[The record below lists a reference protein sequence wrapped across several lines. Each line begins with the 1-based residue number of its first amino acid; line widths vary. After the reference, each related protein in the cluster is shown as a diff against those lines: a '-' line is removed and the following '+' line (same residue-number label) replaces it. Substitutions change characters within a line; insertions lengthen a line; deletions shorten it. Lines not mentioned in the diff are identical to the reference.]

1 MPLAMQTK
9 DGIRSGSPATVFA
22 SFLHFDMCFTIWVIL
37 GSLAVYIAKDLH
49 LNDAEKGLMV
59 AIPVLG
65 GSLARLPVGILSDRF
80 GSKRVG
86 VIMLIFLF
94 IPLALGWL
102 IPVKLPALLA
112 IGIMLGVAGASFAV
126 ALPLAS
132 RWYPPEQQGLVMGIA
147 AAGNIGTVIA
157 NLFGPV
163 LAKTYGWHGVLG
175 LTMIALAAVLVV
187 FILIAKESPT
197 RPQGLPVKVYL
208 RALKTADIWFFCLLY
223 SVTFGGF
230 VGLGSYLPTF
240 FHDQYGLVAA
250 PKTGLFSF
258 AAAGSLTALAAFAGS
273 TLRPF
278 GGYIADKLG
287 GTRTLTVLFVVI
299 IAVYAYAAFLPPIGV
314 MATILVI
321 GVAFLGMGNGA
332 CFQVVPQRFRT
343 EIGVA
348 TGLIGAFG
356 GLGGFFLPTLLG
368 YVKQTTHSYAIGWL
382 VLSGMAL
389 VALVVLRI
397 LMATHAGWRFAWA
410 PVSEVQLVK
419 AIEVASDEA
428 ALDPTVG

>member
-1 MPLAMQTK
+1 MPFAMKTK
-9 DGIRSGSPATVFA
+9 DGARPGSPATVFA

-37 GSLAVYIAKDLH
+37 GSLAVYISKDLH
-49 LNDAEKGLMV
+49 LNDAQKGLMV
-59 AIPVLG
+59 AIPVLS
-65 GSLARLPVGILSDRF
+65 GSLARLPVGTLSDRF

-86 VIMLIFLF
+86 TIMLAFLF

-102 IPVKLPALLA
+102 IKVDLPAILA

-175 LTMIALAAVLVV
+175 LTMIALAVVLMV
-187 FILIAKESPT
+187 FVLIAKESPT
-197 RPQGLPVKVYL
+197 RQQGIPVTVYL
-208 RALKTADIWFFCLLY
+208 GALKKADIWFLCLMY

-240 FHDQYGLVAA
+240 FHDQYKLAAA
-250 PKTGLFSF
+250 PVSGLFSF

-278 GGYIADKLG
+278 GGYIADKFG
-287 GTRTLTVLFVVI
+287 GTRTLTVLLVVI
-299 IAVYAYAAFLPPIGV
+299 IAVYGFAALLPPIAIMGV
-314 MATILVI
+314 MMVV

-332 CFQVVPQRFRT
+332 IFQVVPQRFRA

-348 TGLIGAFG
+348 TGLVGAFG

-368 YVKQTTHSYAIGWL
+368 SVKQVSGSYAIAWL
-382 VLSGMAL
+382 VLSGFAL
-389 VALVVLRI
+389 LALVVLRV
-397 LMATHAGWRFAWA
+397 LMAKHAGWRSSWA
-410 PVSEVQLVK
+410 GTTQVESVIAEAEAVVS
-419 AIEVASDEA
+419 AEA
-428 ALDPTVG
+428 ETV